1 MNQKEKIFKQWKENT
16 SSRIENWKK
25 GLIDKEEELVL
36 DFSESSLSSLENHI
50 ISKYS
55 LVDLKNKEKNNEL
68 DGIVSYMGET
78 LIRLIP
84 ESKWIIYTEDKTNVY
99 YNLPCVYTKYSG
111 SISVHFLLREIL
123 NAKTFDIIE
132 TRLKAVLK
140 CDEEIRKHL
149 KEN

>member
-1 MNQKEKIFKQWKENT
+1 MNQKEKIFESWKENT
-16 SSRIENWKK
+16 SSRIKNWKE
-25 GLIDKEEELVL
+25 GLLDKEEKL
-36 DFSESSLSSLENHI
+36 DLNFSESSLSRLENYI

-55 LVDLKNKEKNNEL
+55 LIDLKNKEKNTEL

-123 NAKTFDIIE
+123 NAKTFDTIE

>member
-1 MNQKEKIFKQWKENT
+1 MNQKEKIFENWKENI
-16 SSRIENWKK
+16 SNRIKSWKE
-25 GLIDKEEELVL
+25 GIIDKEEKLKL
-36 DFSESSLSSLENHI
+36 DFSENSLSRLENYI
-50 ISKYS
+50 ISKYTS
-55 LVDLKNKEKNNEL
+55 IDLKNQEKNTEL
-68 DGIVSYMGET
+68 DGLVSYLGET
-78 LIRLIP
+78 LILLIP

-123 NAKTFDIIE
+123 NAKTSDIIE

>member
-1 MNQKEKIFKQWKENT
+1 MNQKEKIFENWKENT
-16 SSRIENWKK
+16 SNRIKSWKE
-25 GLIDKEEELVL
+25 GIIDKEEKLKL
-36 DFSESSLSSLENHI
+36 DFSEKSLSRLENYI
-50 ISKYS
+50 ISKYTS
-55 LVDLKNKEKNNEL
+55 IDLKNQEKNTEL
-68 DGIVSYMGET
+68 DGIVSYLGET
-78 LIRLIP
+78 LIHLIP

-123 NAKTFDIIE
+123 NAKTSDIIE

-149 KEN
+149 KDN

>member
-1 MNQKEKIFKQWKENT
+1 MNQKEKIFEQWKENT

-25 GLIDKEEELVL
+25 GLIDKEEELEL

-55 LVDLKNKEKNNEL
+55 PVDLKNKEKNNEL

>member
-1 MNQKEKIFKQWKENT
+1 MNQKEKIFENWKENI
-16 SSRIENWKK
+16 SNRIKSWKE
-25 GLIDKEEELVL
+25 GIIDKEEKLKL
-36 DFSESSLSSLENHI
+36 DFSENSLSRLENYI
-50 ISKYS
+50 ISKYTS
-55 LVDLKNKEKNNEL
+55 IDLKNQEKNTEL
-68 DGIVSYMGET
+68 DGIASYLGET
-78 LIRLIP
+78 LILLIP

-123 NAKTFDIIE
+123 NAKTSDIIE